1 MRTHL
6 FDALLHCERVG
17 RLELELLE
25 AAHEALQQLVR
36 QARLPRAHRAAPPG
50 GAPHGPNVGLRA
62 DVRFI
67 RARVGEGSKAR
78 SAPAK
83 DREAFFSRFDF

>member
-36 QARLPRAHRAAPPG
+36 QARLPRAHRAAP
-50 GAPHGPNVGLRA
+50 HGPNVGLRA
-62 DVRFI
+62 DASEHFI
-67 RARVGEGSKAR
+67 ARARVGEGEGR
-78 SAPAK
+78 AK
-83 DREAFFSRFDF
+83 CHEA

>member
-6 FDALLHCERVG
+6 FDALLHRERVG

-36 QARLPRAHRAAPPG
+36 QARLPRAHRAAP
-50 GAPHGPNVGLRA
+50 HGPNVGLRA
-62 DVRFI
+62 RQNFI
-67 RARVGEGSKAR
+67 ARARVGEGEGR
-78 SAPAK
+78 AK
-83 DREAFFSRFDF
+83 CHEA

>member
-6 FDALLHCERVG
+6 FDALLHRERVG

-36 QARLPRAHRAAPPG
+36 QARLPRAHRAAPP
-50 GAPHGPNVGLRA
+50 AARTTSRTVG
-62 DVRFI
+62 
-67 RARVGEGSKAR
+67 S
-78 SAPAK
+78 
-83 DREAFFSRFDF
+83 